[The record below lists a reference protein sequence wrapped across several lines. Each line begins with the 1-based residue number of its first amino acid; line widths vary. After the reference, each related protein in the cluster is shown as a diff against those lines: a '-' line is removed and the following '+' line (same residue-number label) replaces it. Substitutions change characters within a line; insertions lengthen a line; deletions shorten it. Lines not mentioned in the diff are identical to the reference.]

1 MTLSRMV
8 LDVPIYIGKPSQA
21 FHAGAAGSGEDEVPM
36 SGRGTA
42 PREIAIPASAFGSL
56 RAHLEKEAGAL
67 PTVHA
72 LHHAGY
78 AAGAAAAPALAGGDS
93 GALGEA
99 AFWTRLT
106 DFFGKRGW
114 GSLRHAQPHKAVG
127 LLTSGDWAEATGEG
141 GADASCHFSAGFL
154 SGLLT
159 ELAGGPVAVLEV
171 GCRSRGGDSCQFV
184 FGSEGAIHELYGRLL
199 ESADLDAAL
208 AAL

>member
-1 MTLSRMV
+1 MMLVTS
-8 LDVPIYIGKPSQA
+8 IYMEKASQA
-21 FHAGAAGSGEDEVPM
+21 FPARADEKRVDRVPM
-36 SGRGTA
+36 NGRGSA
-42 PREIAIPASAFGSL
+42 PREIAIPATAFVSL

-78 AAGAAAAPALAGGDS
+78 AAGAAAAPALAAADPGS
-93 GALGEA
+93 LGEA
-99 AFWTRLT
+99 AFWTKLS

-114 GSLRHAQPHKAVG
+114 GSLRHARPHQAVG
-127 LLTSGDWAEATGEG
+127 LLTSADWAEASEGEG
-141 GADASCHFSAGFL
+141 GSDASCHFSAGFL

-184 FGSEGAIHELYGRLL
+184 FGSEGAIHELYGKLL
-199 ESADLDAAL
+199 EEDDLDAAL
-208 AAL
+208 GAL